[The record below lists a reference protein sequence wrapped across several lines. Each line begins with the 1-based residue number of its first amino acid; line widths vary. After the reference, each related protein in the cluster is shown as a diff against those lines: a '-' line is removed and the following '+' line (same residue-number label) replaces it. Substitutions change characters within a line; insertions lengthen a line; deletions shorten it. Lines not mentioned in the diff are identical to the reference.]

1 MNILETLSNRLKE
14 LKETQAELELVL
26 DNLQS
31 CNEEIALIERMVSLG
46 EVELV
51 TTPTPPVVIETPV
64 GEVQSVVRHDLRTPE
79 EPTTPSPRRHT
90 PEELFRLEGRIL

>member
-64 GEVQSVVRHDLRTPE
+64 GEVLRTPE